1 MLVVAALGPSAL
13 SSADAGSLEARVGRI
28 ADALAP
34 IARNHTLVVTYAA
47 GNDGFLASGLP
58 GDLRAAHVAGILGHV
73 IARELRNRL
82 PALPVLPLLVQAVV
96 HGDDADASSARGGLA
111 PCRIVEM
118 PLLRKLAEADDR
130 LLCVGCAPVRLDAGA
145 SHAGID
151 ASLDHDQVAALL
163 GVELG
168 ADILLLL
175 ADVAAVHPEWPATAT
190 RLEQHDAECPIPSS
204 LDAHIGGKLQAA
216 CRFARTRG
224 TFAVIGCADEAQA
237 LVAGRAGTRV
247 ALAG

>member
-13 SSADAGSLEARVGRI
+13 ASPDCASLEARVSRI

-34 IARNHTLVVTYAA
+34 LAANHTLVVTHAA
-47 GNDGFLASGLP
+47 GEGGFPAPELP
-58 GDLRAAHVAGILGHV
+58 GDLRAAQAAGLLGHLL
-73 IARELRNRL
+73 ARELRNRL
-82 PALPVLPLLVQAVV
+82 PTVPVLSLLVQAVV
-96 HGDDADASSARGGLA
+96 HRDEADVPLASAALA

-118 PLLRKLAEADDR
+118 PMLRELAAGDDR
-130 LLCVGCAPVRLDAGA
+130 VLCVGCAPVRLDAQA
-145 SHAGID
+145 RHAGID
-151 ASLDHDQVAALL
+151 TALDYDQVAATI

-175 ADVAAVHPEWPATAT
+175 ADVAAIHPHWPSTQA
-190 RLEQHDAECPIPSS
+190 RLAQHDADCPVPAA

-224 TFAVIGCADEAQA
+224 TFAVIGCADEAEA

-247 ALAG
+247 SLPG